1 MTARSL
7 EELASPYLQGLVPYI
22 PGKPIDEVERELG
35 ITRAIKLASNE
46 NPLGPSP
53 LALRALRDALSES
66 HRYPDGGGYYLKQGL
81 ARHLGLTSDHLVLGN
96 GCNELLELMARC
108 FLLPGDEVVI
118 ADPAFVIYG
127 MLAHL
132 QGCTTVRV
140 PLKAWTH
147 DLEAMAKAV
156 TSKTKMVF
164 VGNPNNPTG
173 TAVRPAELTGLMD
186 ALPDDV
192 IVVIDEAYI
201 EYVPPE
207 MAPDSLGFVRQG
219 RPVIVLRT
227 FSKIYGLAGLRVGY
241 GMAPPPM
248 VELLERVRAPFNVN
262 TLAQR
267 AALAALDDDAH
278 LSNSRSINE
287 LGRAYLSGELQR
299 LGLECPP
306 SVANFLLIDL
316 KQDGRAVA
324 DALLRMGVIV
334 RPLGGATLKTHI
346 RVTIGTPPE
355 NERFIE
361 ALRTVLGKEQ
371 RSALS
376 DQQPGKELIAEG

>member
-1 MTARSL
+1 MAKLL
-7 EELASPYLQGLVPYI
+7 EELASPYLHGLVPYT
-22 PGKPIDEVERELG
+22 PGKPIGEVERELG
-35 ITRAIKLASNE
+35 ITGAVKLASNE

-53 LALRALRDALSES
+53 LALRALREALPES
-66 HRYPDGGGYYLKQGL
+66 HRYPDGGGYHLKQGL
-81 ARHLGLTSDHLVLGN
+81 ARHLGLTSGHLVLGN

-118 ADPAFVIYG
+118 ADPAFAIYG

-156 TSKTKMVF
+156 TPKTKMVF
-164 VGNPNNPTG
+164 LGNPNNPTG
-173 TAVRPAELTGLMD
+173 TAVRPTELTAFMD
-186 ALPDDV
+186 VLPADV

-201 EYVPPE
+201 EYVPQE
-207 MAPDSLGFVRQG
+207 MVPDSLGYVRQG
-219 RPVIVLRT
+219 RWVIVLRT
-227 FSKIYGLAGLRVGY
+227 FSKIYGLAGLRIGY
-241 GMAPPPM
+241 GMAPPSM

-262 TLAQR
+262 ALAQR
-267 AALAALDDDAH
+267 AALAALDDQAH
-278 LSNSRSINE
+278 LSSSRQVNE
-287 LGRAYLSGELQR
+287 LGKAYLSGELTC
-299 LGLECPP
+299 LGLEYPP
-306 SVANFLLIDL
+306 SVANFLLVDL

-334 RPLGGATLKTHI
+334 RPLGGAHLKTHI

-355 NERFIE
+355 NERFID
-361 ALRTVLGKEQ
+361 ALKAVLQSENDL
-371 RSALS
+371 RS
-376 DQQPGKELIAEG
+376 

>member
-1 MTARSL
+1 MAKLL

-22 PGKPIDEVERELG
+22 PGKPIGEVERELG
-35 ITRAIKLASNE
+35 ITGAIKLASNE

-66 HRYPDGGGYYLKQGL
+66 HRYPDGGGYYLKQALAKRFGL
-81 ARHLGLTSDHLVLGN
+81 APDHLVLGN
-96 GCNELLELMARC
+96 GCNELIELTARC

-118 ADPAFVIYG
+118 AEPAFVIYG
-127 MLAHL
+127 MLSHL

-156 TSKTKMVF
+156 TARTKMVF

-173 TAVRPAELTGLMD
+173 TAVRPTELTAFMD

-207 MAPDSLGFVRQG
+207 MVSDSLRFVRQG
-219 RPVIVLRT
+219 QSVIVLRT

-241 GMAPPPM
+241 GMAPPSM
-248 VELLERVRAPFNVN
+248 VELLERIRAPFNVN
-262 TLAQR
+262 ALAQR

-278 LSNSRSINE
+278 LSSSLQVNE
-287 LGRAYLSGELQR
+287 LGRAYLFGELHR

-306 SVANFLLIDL
+306 SVANFLLVDL
-316 KQDGRAVA
+316 EQDGRAVA

-334 RPLGGATLKTHI
+334 RPLGEAQLKTHI

-355 NERFIE
+355 NERFVE
-361 ALRTVLGKEQ
+361 ALKTVLHKG
-371 RSALS
+371 S
-376 DQQPGKELIAEG
+376 DQPTLKAEG